1 MFRLLLMVAAL
12 AVPFAAT
19 AADVDHSAFDTLLKA
34 HVKGAKLDYAGFLD
48 DKGQLEPGFKTYLEM
63 IEKTDPASLPDD
75 KARLAFWINAYNAH
89 TIAGVL
95 RHWPGITSVS
105 TVYPDFGFFKRAD
118 YTVGGK
124 KYALN
129 DIENKVIRP
138 TFKDARIHA
147 ALNCASISCPPL
159 APFAFTG
166 PQLDKQ
172 LDQVF
177 GAFANDAQRNQIGP
191 DGVKLSEIFNWYG
204 GDFQPSVQ
212 AYLAKYVS
220 DPAKKKALGEAKA
233 LQFLPYDWN
242 LNKAK

>member
-1 MFRLLLMVAAL
+1 MFRMLLMLAAL
-12 AVPFAAT
+12 LVPFAAS
-19 AADVDHSAFDTLLKA
+19 AADVDHSKFDALLKA
-34 HVKGAKLDYAGFLD
+34 HVKGTTLDYTGFVD
-48 DKGQLEPGFKTYLEM
+48 NADFKTYLTM
-63 IEKTDPASLPDD
+63 IETTDPASLPDD

-95 RHWPGITSVS
+95 KHWPGITTVS

-124 KYALN
+124 KYSLN

-159 APFAFTG
+159 ANFAFTG
-166 PQLDKQ
+166 PKLDAQ

-177 GAFANDAQRNQIGP
+177 GVFANDAERNQIGP

-204 GDFQPSVQ
+204 VDFQPSVQ
-212 AYLAKYVS
+212 AYLAKFVK
-220 DPAKKKALGEAKA
+220 DEAKKKALTEAKA

>member
-1 MFRLLLMVAAL
+1 MFRSLLMLFALLVPVAAS
-12 AVPFAAT
+12 
-19 AADVDHSAFDTLLKA
+19 AADVDHSKFDALLKA
-34 HVKGAKLDYAGFLD
+34 HVKGQMLDYAGFVGNAD
-48 DKGQLEPGFKTYLEM
+48 FKAYVEM
-63 IEKTDPASLPDD
+63 LEKTDPATLPDD

-95 RHWPGITSVS
+95 KHWPGITSVGN
-105 TVYPDFGFFKRAD
+105 VYPDFGFFKRAD

-159 APFAFTG
+159 APFAFTAAK
-166 PQLDKQ
+166 LDAQ

-177 GAFANDAQRNQIGP
+177 TAFANDPQRNQIGA

-204 GDFQPSVQ
+204 VDFQPSVQ
-212 AYLAKYVS
+212 AYLAKFVK
-220 DPAKKKALGEAKA
+220 DEAKKKALTEAKA